1 MDPSTFLGHVA
12 PTSREYKVEHQE
24 LPIFCYKMWRIALHL
39 TVYFT
44 YYISNKRVNM
54 ENMYSVMYSYKR
66 NYFAVLVRKWK
77 LNTSWTAYGLVKP
90 KSLTVVIIP
99 VPFPVTKRKIS
110 LGPKSV
116 FMLWMVR
123 RDVSLLLTDQSGFLT
138 SFAFLGDFH
147 AAVYGGAAKTRILQH
162 PLVLLLILSSVFILY
177 MI

>member
-1 MDPSTFLGHVA
+1 M
-12 PTSREYKVEHQE
+12 
-24 LPIFCYKMWRIALHL
+24 
-39 TVYFT
+39 VYFT

-77 LNTSWTAYGLVKP
+77 LNTSWTAYGSVKP

-138 SFAFLGDFH
+138 SFAASRWLSRRGLWWSCQDNRRHSSTSISATFDSVISVHSLYD
-147 AAVYGGAAKTRILQH
+147 
-162 PLVLLLILSSVFILY
+162 LVWY
-177 MI
+177 E